1 MRSLFRLILA
11 CAALGFVS
19 AAVAP
24 AATAPISARK
34 KILFFSKS
42 SGFEHSAIK
51 RNSGNPSFAE
61 QVLKE
66 LGEKNNIE
74 FVFSKDG
81 SLFTADY
88 LAQFDAFLF
97 YTTGDLTLARN
108 NERYGDNNPP
118 MTVEGKAA
126 FLKAIE
132 MGKGFVGVHSASD
145 TFHSPGNKDDN
156 VPARYVNDGDKAD
169 AYVKMLGGEFI
180 KHDAQ
185 QKARQIV
192 ADPKFPG
199 VADLPP
205 DFGPNE
211 EWYSLKNI
219 ATDMHAILVQDTSTM
234 NGRSY
239 QRAPYPSTWARMQ
252 GKGRVFYTSLG
263 HREDVWTSA
272 AFQSLLMGGLNWA
285 TGRVDADVKPNLS
298 QAAPKAN
305 ELPAFPPPPAP
316 KADATPKAAPAT
328 K

>member
-1 MRSLFRLILA
+1 MRSLTRLFVACVALA
-11 CAALGFVS
+11 VVS
-19 AAVAP
+19 ASTVLAAAP
-24 AATAPISARK
+24 AAQARK

-51 RNSGNPSFAE
+51 RNAGNPSFAE

-74 FVFSKDG
+74 FVYSKDG
-81 SLFTADY
+81 SLFTAEY

-97 YTTGDLTLARN
+97 YTTGDLTLAKN
-108 NERYGDNNPP
+108 APNSGDGNPP
-118 MTVEGKAA
+118 MTPEGKAA

-132 MGKGFVGVHSASD
+132 NGKGFVGVHSASD
-145 TFHSPGNKDDN
+145 TFHSPGSKNDN
-156 VPARYVNDGDKAD
+156 VPERYVGDGDKAD
-169 AYVKMLGGEFI
+169 PYVKMLGGEFI

-185 QKARQIV
+185 QKARLIV

-199 VADLPP
+199 VSELPA

-234 NGRSY
+234 TGRSY
-239 QRAPYPSTWARMQ
+239 VRPPFPSTWARMQ
-252 GKGRVFYTSLG
+252 GKGRVFYTSMG
-263 HREDVWTSA
+263 HREDVWSSA
-272 AFQSLLMGGLNWA
+272 PFQAVLMGGINWA
-285 TGRVDADVKPNLS
+285 TGRVEADVTPNLT
-298 QAAPKAN
+298 QAAPQAN
-305 ELPAFPPPPAP
+305 VLPEFPPQPPA
-316 KADATPKAAPAT
+316 KAPAA

>member
-1 MRSLFRLILA
+1 MRSLSRFLLA
-11 CAALGFVS
+11 CVTLGVLLPASAFAAE
-19 AAVAP
+19 
-24 AATAPISARK
+24 ATAMPRK
-34 KILFFSKS
+34 KVLFFSKS
-42 SGFEHSAIK
+42 SGFEHSAIR
-51 RNSGNPSFAE
+51 RNAGNPSFAE

-66 LGEKNNIE
+66 LGEKHNYE

-81 SLFTADY
+81 SLFTTEY

-118 MTVEGKAA
+118 MTAEGKAA

-132 MGKGFVGVHSASD
+132 NGKGFVGVHSASD
-145 TFHSPGNKDDN
+145 TFHSPGSKDDN

-169 AYVKMLGGEFI
+169 PYVKMLGGEFI

-185 QKARQIV
+185 QKARLIV

-199 VADLPP
+199 IADLPP
-205 DFGPNE
+205 DYGPHE
-211 EWYSLKNI
+211 EWYSLKNL

-239 QRAPYPSTWARMQ
+239 VRPPFPSTWARME
-252 GKGRVFYTSLG
+252 GRGRVFYTSMG
-263 HREDVWTSA
+263 HREDVWSSA
-272 AFQSLLMGGLNWA
+272 PFQSVLLGGLDWA
-285 TGRVDADVKPNLS
+285 TGRVNADVTPNLAK
-298 QAAPKAN
+298 AAPQAN
-305 ELPAFPPPPAP
+305 LLPEFPAPAP
-316 KADATPKAAPAT
+316 KAAQPAA